1 MRNFATLTRM
11 RIQLTL
17 RNKMFLFFSVIMPFG
32 FFFLYAGVFAK
43 GQPAGVRFFLGPVVA
58 LAVMGSFWGLS
69 AALVMFREQG
79 ILRRFH
85 VTPVTASDMLASS
98 IVANYVLIFPT
109 VLLQFV
115 FARTIFHVTHFGDL
129 FATFILISIGN
140 IAFASLGLVV
150 ASVTNTM
157 QETQVI
163 NQLIWLPLIF
173 LSGATFPL
181 AFLPQ
186 VVQKVSLFLPATYL
200 VQGLSRTI
208 FRICAHLGPQRPYL
222 SGFPGL
228 LGCTYFFLSAQ
239 LFRWEPEVKVPRKAK
254 LLVLATII
262 PFLLLGFWE
271 NTYGNIP
278 AQAQSALDS
287 LSAPAKSAPP
297 PDSANPPDLPS
308 VNWRFG
314 FRETLRAKLVFALA
328 TAFSTLSLTLS
339 ARVPYSALSGNTA
352 SGATKKDTTCP
363 SKRPKKSG
371 TTESGSTGKTP
382 PFTSFPT
389 S

>member
-17 RNKMFLFFSVIMPFG
+17 RNRMFLFFSVIMPFG

-109 VLLQFV
+109 VLLQFI
-115 FARTIFHVTHFGDL
+115 FARTIFHVTHFGDI

-200 VQGLSRTI
+200 VQGLRRTI
-208 FRICAHLGPQRPYL
+208 FESAHIWDHNVLISLGSL
-222 SGFPGL
+222 VCWAVL
-228 LGCTYFFLSAQ
+228 TFFLSAQ

-297 PDSANPPDLPS
+297 PDA
-308 VNWRFG
+308 
-314 FRETLRAKLVFALA
+314 
-328 TAFSTLSLTLS
+328 
-339 ARVPYSALSGNTA
+339 
-352 SGATKKDTTCP
+352 
-363 SKRPKKSG
+363 PK
-371 TTESGSTGKTP
+371 
-382 PFTSFPT
+382 
-389 S
+389 